1 MNYEHLFGFNKGVK
15 MNKFVKIVGVLL
27 LTSMSLF
34 AGKSE
39 DVVQLVND
47 GIKYC
52 EEKGIDACAKAFNA
66 KESQFKKGELYLF
79 LIDFDG
85 NTLAHGGNPKLVGR
99 DLRVVKSPSGS
110 YPGQEFEK
118 IAKTKGEGWF
128 DYKWSHPITKK
139 ITDKTAYVK
148 TFGGNKYVGS
158 GFYK

>member
-1 MNYEHLFGFNKGVK
+1 MNNLI
-15 MNKFVKIVGVLL
+15 KIVGLTLL
-27 LTSMSLF
+27 ISMSVF
-34 AGKSE
+34 AGQRE
-39 DVVQLVND
+39 NVIQLVNN

-52 EEKGIDACAKAFNA
+52 EEKGIATCAKAFNA

-85 NTLAHGGNPKLVGR
+85 TTLAHGGNPKLVGK
-99 DLRVVKSPSGS
+99 DLRGIKSPSGS
-110 YPGQEFEK
+110 YPGKEFEN

-139 ITDKTAYVK
+139 ITEKTTYIK
-148 TFGGNKYVGS
+148 RLGSDTKYIGS